1 MKKILV
7 ISRHEIILA
16 SLLNHLY
23 DNDFDSIG
31 ALRDAEATAFLQRFK
46 PDLVILA
53 GHFEDAERQHLM
65 EQLMEHLL
73 DFVPNPPIIS
83 YKGGV
88 KNLLETVN
96 NALAI

>member
-23 DNDFDSIG
+23 ENDFDSIG
-31 ALRDAEATAFLQRFK
+31 ALRDAEAVAFLQRFK
-46 PDLVILA
+46 PDLIILA
-53 GHFEDAERQHLM
+53 GHFEDAERHNLM
-65 EQLMEHLL
+65 EQLTC
-73 DFVPNPPIIS
+73 FTPNPPIIS

-88 KNLLETVN
+88 KNLLEVVN
-96 NALAI
+96 HALKT

>member
-23 DNDFDSIG
+23 ENDFDSIG
-31 ALRDAEATAFLQRFK
+31 ALRDAEAVAFLQHFK

-53 GHFEDAERQHLM
+53 GHFEDAERQNLT
-65 EQLMEHLL
+65 EQLMC
-73 DFVPNPPIIS
+73 FTPNPPIVS
-83 YKGGV
+83 HKGGV